1 MAVQDFFSQLQ
12 DAMRQQQGGAKKRA
26 KATRKP
32 VGAVKPKPK
41 AKPARLVNKQRAFH
55 NKLMKHFG
63 GFFESVDPSPSS
75 NGNSSHSDD
84 DKKKHMSPLT
94 TRENMS
100 SPIST
105 ETAKQMATM
114 MSSPALP
121 TVGGRKRVVRAAPK
135 KRRVG
140 VRARTFR
147 GGYEEDGEEEFMSM
161 DAFSQAQEE
170 SQSGGRKKRS
180 SVTRRPVARRPV
192 ARRPAVRRPVARR

>member
-1 MAVQDFFSQLQ
+1 MAVQDFISQLQ
-12 DAMRQQQGGAKKRA
+12 SAMQQQGGAKKRV
-26 KATRKP
+26 KAARKP
-32 VGAVKPKPK
+32 VGAVKPKAKPK

-63 GFFESVDPSPSS
+63 GFFESVDPTPSS

-100 SPIST
+100 GMST

-180 SVTRRPVARRPV
+180 SVARRPVARRPV

>member
-1 MAVQDFFSQLQ
+1 MAVQDFISQLQ

-26 KATRKP
+26 KAVRKP
-32 VGAVKPKPK
+32 VSAVKPK
-41 AKPARLVNKQRAFH
+41 AKPAHLVNKQRLFH

-75 NGNSSHSDD
+75 NGNSSSHSDD
-84 DKKKHMSPLT
+84 DKKKHMSSQT

-100 SPIST
+100 GMST

-114 MSSPALP
+114 MSTSVLP
-121 TVGGRKRVVRAAPK
+121 KVGGAKKRVVRAAPK

-170 SQSGGRKKRS
+170 SQSGGRKKRNS
-180 SVTRRPVARRPV
+180 V
-192 ARRPAVRRPVARR
+192 ARRPAARRPAARRPAARSPVARR

>member
-1 MAVQDFFSQLQ
+1 MAVQDFISQLQ
-12 DAMRQQQGGAKKRA
+12 SAMQQQGGAKKRA
-26 KATRKP
+26 KAARKP

-94 TRENMS
+94 THEKMS
-100 SPIST
+100 GMST
-105 ETAKQMATM
+105 ETAKQMAAM
-114 MSSPALP
+114 MTPP
-121 TVGGRKRVVRAAPK
+121 DMPKVIGGRKRVVRAAPK

-180 SVTRRPVARRPV
+180 SVARRPVARRPV

>member
-1 MAVQDFFSQLQ
+1 MAVQDFISQLQ
-12 DAMRQQQGGAKKRA
+12 SAMQQQGGAKKRA

-32 VGAVKPKPK
+32 VGTIKPKPK

-100 SPIST
+100 GMST

-180 SVTRRPVARRPV
+180 SVARRPVARRPV